1 MLLFD
6 ARGDTLIRT
15 DVFPLTLTL
24 GLAPLQLRRQLFF
37 VPGWQRDRSP
47 GGNYLSFW
55 LSARPDY
62 DTLALFVARV
72 QGTEVSPLAAVLP
85 TVQGKNLNY
94 EWQPIA
100 K

>member
-1 MLLFD
+1 VRD
-6 ARGDTLIRT
+6 
-15 DVFPLTLTL
+15 PS
-24 GLAPLQLRRQLFF
+24 APLVSITPKPNSDDYLYAQ
-37 VPGWQRDRSP
+37 WSP
-47 GGNYLSFW
+47 GGNYLSFR

-85 TVQGKNLNY
+85 TVQGENLNY